1 MNKIIIIE
9 DNLYTAENLEIFISI
24 YFEKFYS
31 QNIEIHVCNDIYE
44 ANEELKKHNDISCI
58 ISDLNMSP
66 DGMDEKFHEETY
78 GTVLTGWVWVKY
90 YILKNKTYSRIPI
103 IFYSAFINE
112 LEIYTDYNQYNEKH
126 EIELINKGNES
137 EKILCEKIKE
147 IISEGTN

>member
-9 DNLYTAENLEIFISI
+9 DNLYTAENLEIYISI
-24 YFEKFYS
+24 YFEELYS
-31 QNIEIHVCNDIYE
+31 QNLEIYVCNDIYE
-44 ANEELKKHNDISCI
+44 ANEELKKHSDISCI
-58 ISDLNMSP
+58 ISDLNMNP

-90 YILKNKTYSRIPI
+90 YILNNRIYSQIPI

-112 LEIYTDYNQYNEKH
+112 LKTYTDYNEYYKKH
-126 EIELINKGNES
+126 KIELINKGNES

-147 IISEGTN
+147 MISEETT